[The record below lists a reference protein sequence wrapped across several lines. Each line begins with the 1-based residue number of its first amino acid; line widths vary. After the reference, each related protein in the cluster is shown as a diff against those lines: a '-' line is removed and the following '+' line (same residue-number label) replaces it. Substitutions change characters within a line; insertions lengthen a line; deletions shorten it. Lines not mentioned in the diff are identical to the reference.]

1 MLFQNISDAGVQTLM
16 RFFRGASGRRP
27 IFAVVTPTSIDW
39 TLADLLAHLLEER
52 AVLERG
58 A

>member
-1 MLFQNISDAGVQTLM
+1 LDAGVQTLM